1 MKKQEELGG
10 DDEDQEDFGEDER
23 IKEID
28 MEIDEE
34 LKKGIEDDGI
44 NGEEFD
50 ETKALQALGE
60 DLDLPSEAEDN
71 QSDATDQELEEYY

>member
-1 MKKQEELGG
+1 
-10 DDEDQEDFGEDER
+10 
-23 IKEID
+23 